1 MILFVLFFVNL
12 SQTFEATQPGRI
24 YRRTLINILQDVG
37 KSNPP
42 KVLSESWL
50 SFFLEQV
57 YLKGKQ
63 TEVLHLLKAPGA
75 KDYEQWL
82 KDHETE
88 LPNGSVLVSGIGSYV
103 HYGAHYAGFRLKQFT
118 SGLSPQWK
126 MVKEYEIQSYLPVP
140 EKAKLWIWTGNGG

>member
-1 MILFVLFFVNL
+1 MLRKIETDFFILRGNT
-12 SQTFEATQPGRI
+12 QTENEIHGF
-24 YRRTLINILQDVG
+24 
-37 KSNPP
+37 
-42 KVLSESWL
+42 
-50 SFFLEQV
+50 EQV